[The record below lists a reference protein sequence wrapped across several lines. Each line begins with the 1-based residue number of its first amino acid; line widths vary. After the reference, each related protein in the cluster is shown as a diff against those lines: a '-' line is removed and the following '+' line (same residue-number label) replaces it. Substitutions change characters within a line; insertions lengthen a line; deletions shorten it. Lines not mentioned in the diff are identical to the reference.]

1 MLNESRQAGVQI
13 EITQEMIEA
22 GVQSIYDERPDLNV
36 SPSSLRDI
44 FEIALRAALQAGAF
58 PGQKPSTRTQQS

>member
-13 EITQEMIEA
+13 EITDAMIDA
-22 GVQSIYDERPDLNV
+22 GARAFFDERPEVNI

-44 FEIALRAALQAGAF
+44 FEIALRAALQEGASHART
-58 PGQKPSTRTQQS
+58 PGIHRQ